1 LRAGDLTP
9 SDTPPAPKRSWRP
22 PRWRRPPWL
31 RRPRTAALLSI
42 VTIVALVVALVV
54 TNLRIP
60 GGSGVSQSDVNKTVA
75 QGVGGALSQLQSQPP
90 IAEKIY
96 STARSG
102 LVVIQALPSTASSG
116 GEIGAGIIVD
126 QQGDILTALHVVQG
140 ASVIRLAFSDGTTT
154 TASIKSSDV
163 KDDIAVL
170 SAQRLPAIV
179 TPEVLGGSPQV
190 GDEAFALGNPLG
202 LVSSMSAGI
211 ISGLNRS
218 FPISSGRRL
227 SGMIQFDAAVNP
239 GSSGG
244 PLLNTQGQVIGI
256 VEGLANAAGT
266 NEFSGIGFAVPI
278 GTAGQAAGAPPK

>member
-1 LRAGDLTP
+1 M
-9 SDTPPAPKRSWRP
+9 
-22 PRWRRPPWL
+22 
-31 RRPRTAALLSI
+31 RRPRTGALI
-42 VTIVALVVALVV
+42 AGGVIVALVAALLV

-60 GGSGVSQSDVNKTVA
+60 GTSGVSQKDVNNTVR
-75 QGVGGALSQLQSQPP
+75 QGVSSALQQQQSQPTT
-90 IAEKIY
+90 ATKVY
-96 STARSG
+96 SEALKG
-102 LVVIQALPSTASSG
+102 LVVVQAKVAGKSADEET
-116 GEIGAGIIVD
+116 GAGIVVD
-126 QQGDILTALHVVQG
+126 AQGDIITALHVVQG
-140 ASVIRLAFSDGTTT
+140 ASSIKLTFSNGTTT
-154 TASIKSSDV
+154 EASIKSADP
-163 KDDIAVL
+163 KHDIAVL
-170 SAQRLPAIV
+170 AAQTLPTGV

-202 LVSSMSAGI
+202 LVASLSAGI

-218 FPISSGRRL
+218 FPISKGRRL

-244 PLLNTQGQVIGI
+244 PLLNAQGQVIGI

>member
-1 LRAGDLTP
+1 MALV
-9 SDTPPAPKRSWRP
+9 
-22 PRWRRPPWL
+22 
-31 RRPRTAALLSI
+31 AAL
-42 VTIVALVVALVV
+42 VA

-60 GGSGVSQSDVNKTVA
+60 SGSGVSQKDVNSTVR
-75 QGVGGALSQLQSQPP
+75 QSVSGALSQLQSQTP
-90 IAEKIY
+90 IGEKVY
-96 STARSG
+96 EAALPG
-102 LVVIQALPSTASSG
+102 LVVIQAQDGSSQ
-116 GEIGAGIIVD
+116 ETGAGIIVD
-126 QQGDILTALHVVQG
+126 QQGDIITALHVVQG
-140 ASVIRLAFSDGTTT
+140 SSIIKLTFSDRTTS
-154 TASIKSSDV
+154 TASIKSADP

-170 SAQRLPAIV
+170 AAQHLPAIV
-179 TPEVLGGSPQV
+179 TPEVLGGTPQV

-202 LVSSMSAGI
+202 LVASFSAGI

-218 FPISSGRRL
+218 FPINGGRRL

-266 NEFSGIGFAVPI
+266 DEFSGIGFAVPI

>member
-1 LRAGDLTP
+1 V
-9 SDTPPAPKRSWRP
+9 
-22 PRWRRPPWL
+22 
-31 RRPRTAALLSI
+31 RRPRTAALLS
-42 VTIVALVVALVV
+42 VATIVALIVALVV

-60 GGSGVSQSDVNKTVA
+60 GGSGVSQSDVNKTVS
-75 QGVGGALSQLQSQPP
+75 QGISGAVSQLQSQPP

-96 STARSG
+96 STARNG
-102 LVVIQALPSTASSG
+102 LVIIQALQGTSSSSG
-116 GEIGAGIIVD
+116 DIGAGIIVD

-140 ASVIRLAFSDGTTT
+140 ASVIRLTFSDGTTT

-202 LVSSMSAGI
+202 LVASMSAGI